1 MVKLD
6 IISDPICPWCYIGK
20 TNLDAALLQFP
31 DHPFTIEWHPFQLNP
46 DMPGDDLCAELMAFA
61 VWEIGGEKIHKRLT
75 DPPTRI
81 EISLRNFHV
90 LFW

>member
-1 MVKLD
+1 MDFSTDTSNLKIHIL
-6 IISDPICPWCYIGK
+6 GK
-20 TNLDAALLQFP
+20 FYV
-31 DHPFTIEWHPFQLNP
+31 IQLNP
-46 DMPGDDLCAELMAFA
+46 DMPGDDLCAEVMAFA
-61 VWEIGGEKIHKRLT
+61 VWEIVGEKIHKRLT